1 MAQSLLLVAW
11 PYEGEVLT
19 SFRYA
24 TGYSS
29 PTVYTGDAKLS
40 ILASSVNSSSF
51 TIVYRCEECWRWDQ
65 GGATGSVSTSGGT
78 AVMGRASANEAPGN
92 PGCPNDITIPYH
104 SRGFGQYG
112 APLSSATAS
121 SYSAYATM
129 ATVTTTGA
137 ATCQTT
143 ATGNGTNTNATAT
156 ATGTAVAT
164 AAPTCQS
171 SPSNKTYDYVIVGAG
186 AGGIP
191 VADKLSEA
199 GHSVLLIEK
208 GPVSTGQWGG
218 DLGPDWLDGTNLTRF
233 DVPGL
238 CNQIWVD
245 SSKHSKH
252 QRPLLSSL

>member
-11 PYEGEVLT
+11 PYESEVLT

-24 TGYSS
+24 TGYSTPS
-29 PTVYTGDAKLS
+29 VYTGDAKLS

-51 TIVYRCEECWRWDQ
+51 TIVYRCEDCWKWDQ
-65 GGATGSVSTSGGT
+65 DGATGSVSTSSGT
-78 AVMGRASANEAPGN
+78 AVLGRAAANEAPGN

-104 SRGFGQYG
+104 SRAFGQYG
-112 APLSSATAS
+112 APFTSATAA

-129 ATVTTTGA
+129 ATVSTTGA

-143 ATGNGTNTNATAT
+143 ATGNTTTGNATTATAT
-156 ATGTAVAT
+156 ATSTAVAT
-164 AAPTCQS
+164 AAPVCQS
-171 SPSNKTYDYVIVGAG
+171 PPSNKTFDYVVVGAG
-186 AGGIP
+186 AGGLT

-208 GPVSTGQWGG
+208 GPVSTGKWGG
-218 DLGPDWLDGTNLTRF
+218 NLGPDWLNGTDLTRF

-245 SSKHSKH
+245 SSKYPRIARIH
-252 QRPLLSSL
+252 